1 MSIDSIGNFLTV
13 IRNGIMASKPY
24 VVAQSSKMNAEIG
37 RILLNEG
44 FIDGV
49 EQISSD
55 QGRQLLKVTLRY
67 VDGESVIHTL
77 TRVSKPSRRIYT
89 GVKKIKPVIGGLG
102 ISILSTNRGVMSDKQ
117 ARQENLFVGGE
128 VMCTV
133 W

>member
-49 EQISSD
+49 EQINSD
-55 QGRQLLKVTLRY
+55 QGRQQLKVILRY
-67 VDGESVIHTL
+67 VDGESVIHAL

-117 ARQENLFVGGE
+117 AKQEELFVGGE